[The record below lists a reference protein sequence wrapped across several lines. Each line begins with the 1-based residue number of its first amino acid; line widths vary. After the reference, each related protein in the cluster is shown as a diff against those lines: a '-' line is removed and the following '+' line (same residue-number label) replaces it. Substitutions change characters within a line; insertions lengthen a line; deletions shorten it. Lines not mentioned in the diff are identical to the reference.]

1 MYQYSLDFFGKL
13 FNRRLDR
20 SKKSEDLDE
29 RLEILL
35 TDLTESFYMNICRGL
50 FEAHKLLYA
59 YLNATAIAKRAG
71 DIDPKEWHVYLR
83 GSSTVFDRTKKCD
96 YISDDC
102 F

>member
-1 MYQYSLDFFGKL
+1 VIADLGLIDPMYQYSLDFFAKI
-13 FNRRLDR
+13 FRQRLDK

-35 TDLTESFYMNICRGL
+35 SDLTESFYASICRGL

-71 DIDPKEWHVYLR
+71 DVTAKEWHIYLR
-83 GSSTVFDRTKKCD
+83 GSTTVFE
-96 YISDDC
+96 
-102 F
+102 